1 MVRRRRLIQAAA
13 NAAMAAAFLAHAST
27 GAAQAS
33 EADKYRNPLAE
44 PPAQGLPA
52 QPAREG
58 KPVARESVQHGAS
71 HEELRDALRRGGPR
85 AADQFLDGADAE
97 LRASRAKIKLEAAL
111 RNAATRATI
120 EGGEQAWAE
129 PLLPEW
135 VSAKY
140 PDLAGASP
148 GDAVESLSRRGAVED
163 AETLVA
169 EVSAEARNRADA
181 VMAGARARTARGEG
195 DPRLEFPPARFA
207 RNVNQ
212 EFAAEEW
219 PWWLLPLSLFGGF
232 LLFAIGYAAW
242 DLMRE
247 RRYRALAVAGA
258 LSAAGLWWS
267 VAAVRHALKDQYG
280 HTVQAGAMVLALIAG
295 VIVCF
300 LTWKLLVRPS
310 IRKLKPDLLVEGQKG
325 VLAECSRAGEG
336 AVWAGEVEGQD
347 VFATAEDRAVVI
359 GPPGTGKTAFLVSQ
373 LLAWAEQRRSF
384 VCLDSKPEIYGITRA
399 RLEAQGYRVLSY
411 NPTSP
416 TGQRY
421 NLFRDL
427 VNREGRFDRV
437 AVREIAAAFI
447 PANDERNRVFAD
459 GARDLFDAMATHL
472 DATGGE
478 VSFTRMRDWAMRHDS
493 AAALLKEL
501 LQSPHEEVQELASS
515 ISKRA
520 VSDRLMASIFS
531 AFDSGLTFVSL
542 PEIRESSSCS
552 DFSLHDLCT
561 EEPVALFLQF
571 EETEREV
578 TEHYLA
584 AMVAH
589 LLRFMILHSDRPPVL
604 LMLDE
609 IGSVPVIPALPQKLN
624 TIRSRNLPTWLYW
637 QSLEQMQKY
646 GEKHDEGPNLIL
658 GATDVKV
665 MFRLEDNNT
674 AEWMSDRIGK
684 IDRVIESVSTKFGD
698 MAQHSR
704 QLSLE
709 PMVFPRQLME
719 LRPGEVVCSYRGHTW
734 RGRAT
739 PHFERYPEFKG
750 RRPAGQEKRGAPYA
764 RPSGIAPAGNVE
776 PAVTVQG
783 AE

>member
-1 MVRRRRLIQAAA
+1 LLVLLLSAAA
-13 NAAMAAAFLAHAST
+13 
-27 GAAQAS
+27 AAQES
-33 EADKYRNPLAE
+33 DADKYRNPLGGA
-44 PPAQGLPA
+44 PA
-52 QPAREG
+52 ARSAPRAAPKA
-58 KPVARESVQHGAS
+58 KPDLHEMVRRGAS
-71 HEELRDALRRGGPR
+71 QDELWDALQRGGP
-85 AADQFLDGADAE
+85 AAARQLNDAINVE
-97 LRASRAKIKLEAAL
+97 VEASRAKIELEQALAQARARAA
-111 RNAATRATI
+111 I
-120 EGGEQAWAE
+120 EGGSLEGWVD

-135 VSAKY
+135 VGAKY
-140 PDLAGASP
+140 PDLSGATP
-148 GDAVESLSRRGAVED
+148 GGAVEALVRRGAGAD
-163 AETLVA
+163 ADKLSA
-169 EVSAEARNRADA
+169 SLRAEAERRAA
-181 VMAGARARTARGEG
+181 TAASEARARAARGEV
-195 DPRLEFPPARFA
+195 DPRFELPTDRLG
-207 RNVNQ
+207 RDVKQ
-212 EFAAEEW
+212 EFADDAW
-219 PWWLLPLSLFGGF
+219 PWWLEPLSLFGGF
-232 LLFAIGYAAW
+232 VLFAIGYAVW

-258 LSAAGLWWS
+258 VSCAGLWWS

-280 HTVQAGAMVLALIAG
+280 HTVQSVAMVIALIAG
-295 VIVCF
+295 VVACF
-300 LTWKLLVRPS
+300 FTWKLLVRPS
-310 IRKLKPDLLVEGQKG
+310 VRKLKPDLLIEGQKG
-325 VLAECSRAGEG
+325 VLAECTRAGDG
-336 AVWAGEVEGQD
+336 SVWAGQVEGQD
-347 VFATAEDRAVVI
+347 IYVTAEDRAVVI

-373 LLAWAEQRRSF
+373 LLAWAEQKRSF
-384 VCLDSKPEIYGITRA
+384 VCLDSKPEIFAITRR

-411 NPTSP
+411 NPTSR

-421 NLFRDL
+421 NMFRDL

-437 AVREIAAAFI
+437 AIREIAAVFI

-459 GARDLFDAMATHL
+459 GARDLFDAIATHL
-472 DATGGE
+472 DAVEGE
-478 VSFTRMRDWAMRHDS
+478 VSFTRMRNWAMQHDS
-493 AAALLKEL
+493 ADELLKEL
-501 LQSPHEEVQELASS
+501 LKSPNEEVQELASS

-531 AFDSGLTFVSL
+531 AYDSGLTFVSL
-542 PEIRESSSCS
+542 PEIRESASGS

-561 EEPVALFLQF
+561 GEPVALFLQF
-571 EETEREV
+571 EESEREV

-584 AMVAH
+584 AIVAH
-589 LLRFMILHSDRPPVL
+589 LLRFMILHTERPPVL

-750 RRPAGQEKRGAPYA
+750 ARPAEQDKRGPSYGRA
-764 RPSGIAPAGNVE
+764 SGIAPAGEAVRGAAVE
-776 PAVTVQG
+776 G

>member
-1 MVRRRRLIQAAA
+1 MVRRRRLKQAAA
-13 NAAMAAAFLAHAST
+13 SAAMAAAFLVRAST

-33 EADKYRNPLAE
+33 EADKYRNPLGEA
-44 PPAQGLPA
+44 PAQ
-52 QPAREG
+52 QSARERQP
-58 KPVARESVQHGAS
+58 KVRARVQHGAS
-71 HEELRDALRRGGPR
+71 HKELRDALRRGGPR
-85 AADQFLDGADAE
+85 AADQFLDGVDAE
-97 LRASRAKIKLEAAL
+97 LRARKGKIELDVAL

-129 PLLPEW
+129 PPLPGW
-135 VSAKY
+135 VGTKY
-140 PDLAGASP
+140 PDLVGASP
-148 GDAVESLSRRGAVED
+148 GDAVEGLIRRGAFED

-181 VMAGARARTARGEG
+181 VRAEARARIARGEG
-195 DPRLEFPPARFA
+195 DPRLEFPPARLA

-212 EFAAEEW
+212 EFAGEEW
-219 PWWLLPLSLFGGF
+219 PWWLAPLSLFGGF

-258 LSAAGLWWS
+258 LSGAGLWWG
-267 VAAVRHALKDQYG
+267 VAAVRHALEDQYG
-280 HTVQAGAMVLALIAG
+280 HTVQSAAMVLALIAG

-310 IRKLKPDLLVEGQKG
+310 IRKLKPDLLVEGQKD

-336 AVWAGEVEGQD
+336 AVWAGEVEDQD

-411 NPTSP
+411 NPTSR
-416 TGQRY
+416 TGERY

-578 TEHYLA
+578 TEQYLA
-584 AMVAH
+584 AMIAH
-589 LLRFMILHSDRPPVL
+589 LLRFMILHTERPPVL

-750 RRPAGQEKRGAPYA
+750 KRPAATDKRGPRYG
-764 RPSGIAPAGNVE
+764 RPSGIAPAGAAE